1 MSPVS
6 PVFRPSI
13 FDLVKTASVDKPP
26 KAFLGRSRA
35 ATLMLVG
42 AVDSSAA

>member
-26 KAFLGRSRA
+26 KLSS
-35 ATLMLVG
+35 VG
-42 AVDSSAA
+42 PAPPH